1 MKRRYFGLVFLFM
14 FCAATAAD
22 KPLDVRDL
30 VTANQFH
37 QMGLDKLSPEE
48 LAAFNSWLATYGHA
62 QAASIAPAAALAPS
76 VVSLPAPAAATGNAA
91 SFGQATLPAEERGE
105 PKLIE
110 TRILGTFTGWSGRAV
125 FTLENGQ
132 VWAQAEPGVF
142 ETHLQDPEVVIKKLA
157 FGYLLTIPGQSATVF
172 VRRTH

>member
-1 MKRRYFGLVFLFM
+1 MKRRYFGLVLLFA
-14 FCAATAAD
+14 FCAAAAE

-48 LAAFNSWLATYGHA
+48 LAAFNAWLATYGQS
-62 QAASIAPAAALAPS
+62 QAAPGVPVPAAIPVPATKT
-76 VVSLPAPAAATGNAA
+76 APAAATRADA
-91 SFGQATLPAEERGE
+91 SFGQETLPQEERGE

-110 TRILGTFTGWSGRAV
+110 TRILGTFTGWNGRTT

-132 VWAQAEPGVF
+132 VWVQAAAGDF
-142 ETHLQDPEVVIKKLA
+142 ETHLENPKVVIKRLA
-157 FGYLLTIPGQSATVF
+157 FGYLLTIPGQGATVF